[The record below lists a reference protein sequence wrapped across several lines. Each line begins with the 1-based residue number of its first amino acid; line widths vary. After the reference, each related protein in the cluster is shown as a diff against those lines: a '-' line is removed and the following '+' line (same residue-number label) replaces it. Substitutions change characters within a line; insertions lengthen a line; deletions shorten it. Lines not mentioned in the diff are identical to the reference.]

1 MPGAQLELPQEAHG
15 HDISDISIDFKK
27 NVGDN
32 SFVDGRA
39 VNFYDNESGEMSMI
53 NDLINKNDKSEL
65 IGDASFKKDTNQQ
78 KS

>member
-1 MPGAQLELPQEAHG
+1 
-15 HDISDISIDFKK
+15 
-27 NVGDN
+27 VGDN